1 MCCRWRQRHGN
12 QKRVTEFQEL
22 VRSHAKVLIDRKRSA
37 RIRAKIRELLLHAA
51 FLYFYSASTHA
62 DLSGERLFHL
72 ANAPVGTYAPV
83 EFCVDVVIKMLRLT
97 SVSTMLTT
105 LLIPLAQYLSAE
117 FPAATISSAPELK
130 RFHRIA
136 NAQELFAWLQG
147 PFLALSYPNPV
158 SLSEEKK
165 DGELVFQSN
174 RVVGGIRI
182 GQLRVLEANCSSRVT
197 TYFSSALLSS
207 DTSTSS
213 SLYCYGSSSGAFQS
227 QDESSE
233 AFGGKDDA
241 AFQFAGYNGTSTLSE
256 RMKRFSS
263 MTSATSGSDALPAPA
278 FSVVLPRANVTQ
290 AAQVLQWLENDHYVD
305 SHTRALMLDVNLYN
319 VMLQYVLVL
328 RFVFEFPAGGGV
340 VPRLVTTS
348 APVTKSFLYDSDA
361 LWKSVC
367 SLIVLAFYVY
377 FLFSELLAHTGRQRK
392 AAALK
397 ALKWS
402 SRFGS
407 SARVLSLVVYLL
419 VWLMRLLALVNFPS
433 VFPLENNTFV
443 PLRAFTEA
451 FRIAQHL
458 LAVNTCLCWLVLLL
472 LLRVSKNVDAF
483 VRTILIAK
491 TKLLSLLLC
500 MVLLLY
506 GSASAFAVALGSQVR
521 GFESV
526 SAAMKTLFALAFS
539 LGGVSDFVSSYSETG
554 DGGGP
559 RPYQD
564 VTITTA
570 LFAGFLLLHGFI
582 LANLFLVVIYESY
595 RKAVEELEFQQQQSS
610 HKRVHLVIE
619 IAKYA
624 KVLYEQLKT
633 TLQCVYG
640 TLHCA
645 HKARKKLVSRTSHM
659 SVVRAIS
666 SSKIIQKSAKLIS
679 SHVGALSD
687 FGGKLV
693 HNVVSSERDDG
704 DDDEED
710 RDASSNGGHS
720 RGGVRMATSE
730 RGLLL
735 GSGGGGAGGGGDGVL
750 GRRRGAL
757 LSHSAPGGEA
767 DTKLLQG
774 MILQLALQN
783 ENLIRSIEEIRN
795 DVKNLTALN
804 AMDDASRRRL
814 MSPASQSRLN
824 GVGKSHSRR
833 QSMAQQQQQQH
844 FHSQTPP
851 PVVIED
857 HVKMLEHVS

>member
-1 MCCRWRQRHGN
+1 M
-12 QKRVTEFQEL
+12 TEFQEL
-22 VRSHAKVLIDRKRSA
+22 VRSHAKVLIDKKRSA

-72 ANAPVGTYAPV
+72 ANAPAGTYAPV
-83 EFCVDVVIKMLRLT
+83 EFCVDVVIEMLRLT

-105 LLIPLAQYLSAE
+105 LLIPSAQYLSAE
-117 FPAATISSAPELK
+117 FPAVPTSSAPELK

-136 NAQELFAWLQG
+136 NVQELFAWLQG
-147 PFLALSYPNPV
+147 PFLTLSYPNSA

-165 DGELVFQSN
+165 DDELVFQSN

-182 GQLRVLEANCSSRVT
+182 GQLRVLEADCSSRVT
-197 TYFSSALLSS
+197 TYFSSALSS
-207 DTSTSS
+207 P
-213 SLYCYGSSSGAFQS
+213 LYCYGSSGAFQS

-233 AFGGKDDA
+233 AFGGQDGA
-241 AFQFAGYNGTSTLSE
+241 AFQFAGHNGTSTLSE
-256 RMKRFSS
+256 RTERFSS
-263 MTSATSGSDALPAPA
+263 MTSSTSGSDALPAPA
-278 FSVVLPRANVTQ
+278 FSVVLPRANATE

-340 VPRLVTTS
+340 VPRLVATS
-348 APVTKSFLYDSDA
+348 APVTKSFLYDGDA

-367 SLIVLAFYVY
+367 SLVVLAFYVY
-377 FLFSELLAHTGRQRK
+377 FLFSELLAHTGRRRK
-392 AAALK
+392 AAAFK

-433 VFPLENNTFV
+433 VFPLEDNPFV
-443 PLRAFTEA
+443 PLRTFTES
-451 FRIAQHL
+451 FRVAQHL

-483 VRTILIAK
+483 VRTVLIAR

-506 GSASAFAVALGSQVR
+506 GSASAFVVALGSQVR
-521 GFESV
+521 GFESI

-539 LGGVSDFVSSYSETG
+539 LGGISDFVSSYSETS

-559 RPYQD
+559 CPYQD
-564 VTITTA
+564 VPIATV
-570 LFAGFLLLHGFI
+570 LFAGFLLLNGFI

-619 IAKYA
+619 IARYA

-633 TLQCVYG
+633 ALQRAYE

-659 SVVRAIS
+659 AIVRAIS
-666 SSKIIQKSAKLIS
+666 SSKAIQKSARLIS
-679 SHVGALSD
+679 THVGALSD

-720 RGGVRMATSE
+720 RRGARMATGE

-735 GSGGGGAGGGGDGVL
+735 GSGGAGDGGNGVL
-750 GRRRGAL
+750 GRRRGVLFA
-757 LSHSAPGGEA
+757 HSAPGGV

-783 ENLIRSIEEIRN
+783 ENLIRSIEEIRD

-804 AMDDASRRRL
+804 VMDDASRRRL

-824 GVGKSHSRR
+824 GGSKSHSRR
-833 QSMAQQQQQQH
+833 QSTAQQQQQQH
-844 FHSQTPP
+844 FHPQTPP

-857 HVKMLEHVS
+857 HVGMLEHVS